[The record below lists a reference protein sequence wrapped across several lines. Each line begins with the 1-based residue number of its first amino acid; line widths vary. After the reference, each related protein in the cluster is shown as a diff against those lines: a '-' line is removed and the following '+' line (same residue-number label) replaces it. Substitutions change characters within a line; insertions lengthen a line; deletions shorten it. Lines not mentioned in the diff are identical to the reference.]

1 MVATDTMIAQDYAA
15 ARRLLVRAASLLYDR
30 RLTELQGGRVEA
42 RSAEGEGTSIR
53 LYLPAAPPEAQ
64 AGNAC

>member
-1 MVATDTMIAQDYAA
+1 MIFDRYYRAG
-15 ARRLLVRAASLLYDR
+15 RVRKGQGTGLGLAIVKA
-30 RLTELQGGRVEA
+30 LTELQGGRVEA